1 MSDSDIIK
9 DALEVFRRCE
19 EVEADNRRAWEED
32 VRFGRN
38 DEQWPEL
45 IAQSRA
51 EKGRPMHTVNRLAP
65 VIRQVVNDSRANRP
79 AISVRPVD
87 NGADDETAEV
97 LGGLIRN
104 IESTS
109 NADIAYDTAVEHA
122 VAGGFGY
129 FRVNIDY
136 AHNDTFDK
144 DIVIE
149 RVPNPLSIYADPD
162 SFSPDGSDWNT
173 VFVTDYIPHAE
184 FKKRFKG
191 SDARDFEG
199 GDIPEM
205 YRDANGVRVAEWWK
219 REQVFKPIV
228 LLSDGQI
235 IERKKFD
242 AQAEYFMQA
251 MGLEV
256 VGEREVASYKVQ
268 QYLLSGDEVLS
279 EGDWPGCYIPI
290 IPVIGDE
297 VIIKD
302 KRYLRSLIRPAKAAN
317 ERYNYWISAMTEMI
331 ALAPRVPYI
340 GPAGAFDVD
349 ENWSTANREDHPYL
363 EYGGGVPPQR
373 QAPPQPSAAMLQ
385 EAMSAAEDI
394 KAITGIYDASLG
406 ARSNETSGRA
416 ISERKKAG
424 DISTFHFTD
433 NLSRSIRQCGRVLVD
448 LIPKIYTN
456 DRVVRVLGIDG
467 AAKAVKL
474 GAEDESGKIYD
485 LAAGKYD
492 VAVKSGPGYATQR
505 EETRTELVEIM
516 RALPE
521 SVKVLGPMYLR
532 ACDWPGADD
541 AADRLEGKQPGEED
555 VPPAVRMQMQQMQ
568 QVIQQGG
575 AKLQELTSENEALKS
590 ERELKVMELQI
601 KNKEAD
607 TKAAE
612 AKARVISTMIEAN
625 RPQPM
630 PVPQQSEPSPYGM
643 AG

>member
-45 IAQSRA
+45 IARSRA

-87 NGADDETAEV
+87 DGADNETAEV

-149 RVPNPLSIYADPD
+149 RVPNPLSIYGDPD

-173 VFVTDYIPHAE
+173 AFVTDYIPHTE

-242 AQAEYFMQA
+242 AQAEYFTQA

-290 IPVIGDE
+290 ISV
-297 VIIKD
+297 
-302 KRYLRSLIRPAKAAN
+302 
-317 ERYNYWISAMTEMI
+317 I
-331 ALAPRVPYI
+331 AL
-340 GPAGAFDVD
+340 
-349 ENWSTANREDHPYL
+349 
-363 EYGGGVPPQR
+363 
-373 QAPPQPSAAMLQ
+373 
-385 EAMSAAEDI
+385 
-394 KAITGIYDASLG
+394 
-406 ARSNETSGRA
+406 
-416 ISERKKAG
+416 
-424 DISTFHFTD
+424 
-433 NLSRSIRQCGRVLVD
+433 
-448 LIPKIYTN
+448 
-456 DRVVRVLGIDG
+456 
-467 AAKAVKL
+467 
-474 GAEDESGKIYD
+474 
-485 LAAGKYD
+485 
-492 VAVKSGPGYATQR
+492 
-505 EETRTELVEIM
+505 
-516 RALPE
+516 
-521 SVKVLGPMYLR
+521 
-532 ACDWPGADD
+532 
-541 AADRLEGKQPGEED
+541 
-555 VPPAVRMQMQQMQ
+555 
-568 QVIQQGG
+568 IQ
-575 AKLQELTSENEALKS
+575 
-590 ERELKVMELQI
+590 
-601 KNKEAD
+601 
-607 TKAAE
+607 
-612 AKARVISTMIEAN
+612 
-625 RPQPM
+625 
-630 PVPQQSEPSPYGM
+630 
-643 AG
+643 